1 MSTQVDTM
9 ELQAYT
15 PGFHMAENYV
25 FKSERGLSR
34 TVVEQISEM
43 KGEPDWMRTVPPQE
57 PGSLRETPN
66 ANLGR

>member
-9 ELQAYT
+9 EIQAYT

-34 TVVEQISEM
+34 KVVEQIIGDE
-43 KGEPDWMRTVPPQE
+43 GRTRLDAQVPPQE
-57 PGSLRETPN
+57 PRSL
-66 ANLGR
+66 